1 MTYKEGD
8 IVRVKDAAEINDEEL
23 NLRFLEEMK
32 QFCGGEYK
40 VVGTDT
46 WNNINIYYLEDAY
59 RDYKR
64 AKLLYAF
71 AEEWLEPGVI
81 SVQQIEENEL
91 IKIFKL

>member
-8 IVRVKDAAEINDEEL
+8 IVKVKDAAMINDEEL

-40 VVGTDT
+40 VIGACALQ
-46 WNNINIYYLEDAY
+46 NINIYYLEEIY
-59 RDYKR
+59 KDYNE

-71 AEEWLEPGVI
+71 AEEWLEPIVKNI
-81 SVQQIEENEL
+81 QQIDENEL
-91 IKIFKL
+91 IKLFKL